1 MVAVLSAA
9 HGSSPVF
16 KACAST
22 AQPSLP
28 CLCFCSR
35 CYFLWACLVV
45 GGAMFVLPNENRESS
60 IMCCMVWHEI
70 KNSQKNF
77 TTQRRRRRWEER
89 GQRRGRDR
97 DVVIS
102 QDTLDS
108 FSHHISHA
116 VCTSCILQHS
126 VSTGRGLSP
135 CIHVLVL
142 SVWWSVSEWK
152 CCTFCLSWVSWWQ
165 WGKKGKVSFTRVL
178 LASAGLRGDG

>member
-22 AQPSLP
+22 VQPSLP

-35 CYFLWACLVV
+35 CYFLWPCLVV
-45 GGAMFVLPNENRESS
+45 GGAMFVLLNENRESS

-77 TTQRRRRRWEER
+77 TTQRRRRRRWEER

-142 SVWWSVSEWK
+142 SV
-152 CCTFCLSWVSWWQ
+152 CCSGHIFSGSMI
-165 WGKKGKVSFTRVL
+165 
-178 LASAGLRGDG
+178 